1 MALPF
6 HSSRG
11 PSPTR
16 LKVQINVEA
25 VDLNSAKGRERRERQ
40 LVLVIIRSMAKRL
53 IPILSPNRPRIASSS
68 RRVSVI
74 CDSSRSDEFAF

>member
-1 MALPF
+1 MALPSD
-6 HSSRG
+6 SSRG

-16 LKVQINVEA
+16 LKVPINVEA
-25 VDLNSAKGRERRERQ
+25 VDLNRAKGRERRERQ

-53 IPILSPNRPRIASSS
+53 IPILSPNRPRIAS

-74 CDSSRSDEFAF
+74 CD